1 MNHGYDGFR
10 INAAARQVAI
20 PAAPRRDMMQR
31 AWRAFGLTLLA
42 LALMAGCSMRSRA
55 ADDPTIHQ
63 VYQAAEAG
71 RMAEA
76 QSMMDQVLRDHPN
89 SAKAHYV
96 EAELLA
102 KQGRMDA
109 ARNELA
115 KAERIEPALSF
126 ASPQAVR
133 DLRAQIS
140 GRAAQPG
147 YAVLTPAASTGSSM
161 PWGTIV
167 IALVAVGVVVF
178 VIRAMARRNSVNG
191 AVNGGVP
198 AYGNNGFGRGAPGYP
213 PGAGYGPQGG
223 PYPYGAPPAAGGGI
237 GSSIMGGLATGA
249 AVGAGMVAGEAL
261 AHHFTDRDRG
271 TTLTPDNT
279 AHGQAASDDW
289 GGPGNSD
296 MGGNDFGLSDSSSWD
311 SGGGDSGGSD
321 W

>member
-1 MNHGYDGFR
+1 MNHGFHTN
-10 INAAARQVAI
+10 NATPGVAV
-20 PAAPRRDMMQR
+20 RRDGQALMQR

-42 LALMAGCSMRSRA
+42 LALMAGYSMHSRA

-76 QSMMDQVLRDHPN
+76 QSMVDQVLRDHPN

-147 YAVLTPAASTGSSM
+147 YAVLTPAASPGSSM
-161 PWGTIV
+161 PWGTII

-191 AVNGGVP
+191 GVP

-213 PGAGYGPQGG
+213 PAPGYGPQGG

-279 AHGQAASDDW
+279 AHGQTASDDW
-289 GGPGNSD
+289 GGQGNSD